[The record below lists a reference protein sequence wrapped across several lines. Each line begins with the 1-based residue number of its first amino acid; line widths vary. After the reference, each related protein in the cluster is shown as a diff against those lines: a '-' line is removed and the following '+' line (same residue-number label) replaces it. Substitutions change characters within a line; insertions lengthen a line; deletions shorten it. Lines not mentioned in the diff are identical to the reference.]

1 LDKALETPIR
11 LPTDPVPPLRLS
23 AADCRNNGAS
33 PMKSDYV
40 ATIGLEVHV
49 QLKTSSKMFCG
60 CAVEYGSEP
69 NIHVCPICLGLPGAL
84 PVMNLKALKL
94 TALTGL
100 IFKCDI
106 APICKFD
113 RKNYFY
119 PDMPKNYQISQ
130 YDAPL
135 CSHGEVPLY
144 DMAYPKDAQKTI
156 QNPNK
161 RVRLVRIHLE
171 EDVAKSFHFD
181 STTGID
187 FNRAGT
193 PLMEIVSEPDIAS
206 PEEAFAYLGSLKQ
219 ALIYGGVSH
228 ADMEKGQL
236 RCDCNVSVRKKEET
250 KFGTK
255 IELKNLN
262 SISGVRRAL
271 AYEIDRQ
278 IEVLSRGETLQQETR
293 RWDDDLGETTLMRT
307 KESAHDYRYFPDP
320 DLLPVKTDVFMQEVK
335 TLLPELPWEKRERFV
350 REYGVSEYDA
360 GVLADDLELSA
371 YFEAGAKSA
380 RKPKAIANYVLNDLL
395 SALGAASKS
404 IGACPIPPEQLN
416 DLVDLIDSGK
426 INSKQGKDVFAEM
439 FATGKPPGL
448 IVEEKGLKQES
459 DLGAIEAL
467 CREVIRAHPKSAE
480 DYKAGKA
487 AAINFLKGQVMKLSK
502 GKANPNLVGEILM
515 KLLS

>member
-1 LDKALETPIR
+1 MAQ
-11 LPTDPVPPLRLS
+11 
-23 AADCRNNGAS
+23 GAS
-33 PMKSDYV
+33 RMKSDYV

-49 QLKTSSKMFCG
+49 QLKTRSKMFCG

-84 PVMNLKALKL
+84 PAMNLQALKM

-100 IFKCDI
+100 ILKCEI
-106 APICKFD
+106 AAICKFD

-130 YDAPL
+130 YDEPL
-135 CSHGEVPLY
+135 CRKGEVPLY
-144 DMAYPKDAQKTI
+144 DLAYPKDAQKNI
-156 QNPNK
+156 RHPDK

-181 STTGID
+181 TTSGID

-193 PLMEIVSEPDIAS
+193 PLMEIVSEPEIAS
-206 PEEAFAYLGSLKQ
+206 PEEAFAYLTSLKQ
-219 ALIYGGVSH
+219 ALIYGRVSD

-236 RCDCNVSVRKKEET
+236 RCDCNVSVRKREET
-250 KFGTK
+250 SFGTK

-278 IEVLSRGETLQQETR
+278 IEAVDRGETLKQETR
-293 RWDDDLGETTLMRT
+293 RWDDDLGQTTLMRT

-320 DLLPVKTDVFMQEVK
+320 DLLPVKTEVFMEEVK
-335 TLLPELPWEKRERFV
+335 ALLPELPWEKRERFV

-371 YFEAGAKSA
+371 YFEAAAKTA
-380 RKPKAIANYVLNDLL
+380 RKPKAIANYILNDLL
-395 SALGAASKS
+395 SALSAANNS
-404 IGACPIPPEQLN
+404 IGECPIPARLLN
-416 DLVDLIDSGK
+416 ELVNLVDDGK
-426 INSKQGKDVFAEM
+426 ISSKQGKDVFAEM
-439 FATGKPPGL
+439 FATGKAPGA
-448 IVEEKGLKQES
+448 IVAEKGLQQES
-459 DLGAIEAL
+459 DLGAIESL
-467 CREVIRAHPKSAE
+467 CHEVIAANPKSVE
-480 DYKAGKA
+480 DYKAGKG
-487 AAINFLKGQVMKLSK
+487 AAINFLKGQVMKLSR
-502 GKANPNLVGEILM
+502 GKANPNLVGET
-515 KLLS
+515 LLRLLG